1 LGFKDDRY
9 VVMGTG
15 RTIRLYLVEGAP
27 TGIRIA
33 EIINWTGTI
42 LAAPRSKLA
51 EVIKRP
57 EAQRTGVYLLVGDD
71 PTTPHK
77 QRLYVGEADDVA
89 DRLKAHNKDES
100 KDFWDHLYLVTS
112 KDANLTKAHARYL
125 ESQLITL
132 AKLADRA
139 NVANST
145 APLPKTLPEPDVVD
159 MDAFLDHIQI
169 VLPVLGLELLRPKG
183 QVVAPKTAEGQQS
196 GLELKL
202 VSPKHE
208 VEAFA
213 VEIDGEVTVLAGS
226 KATKHTFVSNTYAD
240 LRSDLIAD
248 GTLVEHSAELY
259 RFSRSAVFDSLSA
272 AAAVVLNR
280 NSNGRIEWR
289 LKSTNQ
295 TVKDWQEKGLQSV

>member
-1 LGFKDDRY
+1 
-9 VVMGTG
+9 MGTG

-33 EIINWTGTI
+33 EIINWTGTV

-51 EVIKRP
+51 EVIKRQ
-57 EAQRTGVYLLVGDD
+57 EAQRTGIYVLVGDD
-71 PTTPHK
+71 PIAPHK

-125 ESQLITL
+125 ESQLIAL

-139 NVANST
+139 NVANGT

-183 QVVAPKTAEGQQS
+183 QVVAAKAGESQLA

-208 VEAFA
+208 IEAFA

-226 KATKHTFVSNTYAD
+226 TATKHTFASNSYAD
-240 LRSDLIAD
+240 LRNDLIAD
-248 GTLVEHSAELY
+248 GTMVEHSAELY
-259 RFSRSAVFDSLSA
+259 RFARSAVFDSLSA

-280 NSNGRIEWR
+280 NSNGRMEWR
-289 LKSTNQ
+289 LKSTSQ

>member
-1 LGFKDDRY
+1 
-9 VVMGTG
+9 MGAG

-33 EIINWTGTI
+33 EIINWTGTV

-57 EAQRTGVYLLVGDD
+57 EAKRTGIYLLVGDD

-125 ESQLITL
+125 ESQLIAL

-139 NVANST
+139 NVANGT

-169 VLPVLGLELLRPKG
+169 VLPVLGLEFLRPKG
-183 QVVAPKTAEGQQS
+183 QVVAPKTTDAQPS
-196 GLELKL
+196 SIELKL

-226 KATKHTFVSNTYAD
+226 MATKHTFVSNTYAD
-240 LRSDLIAD
+240 LRNDLIAD
-248 GTLVEHSAELY
+248 GTLVEHSTELY
-259 RFSRSAVFDSLSA
+259 RFARSAVFDSLSA

-280 NSNGRIEWR
+280 NSNGRIEWK